1 MDRYKDFSASLV
13 RAAPIPMF
21 TLAVEDGSL
30 TSTNPA
36 FDAWI
41 GLEVGDA
48 GTSMTAYLHP
58 GDVAVFVSNLHQ
70 AMLGQLPAPFELRLR
85 ASGESYQISELSLQ
99 PESRDGK
106 LVQILGF
113 VRDIR
118 ERRSIVR
125 DLRAA
130 RDAAEAGSRA
140 KTEFLAN
147 MSHEI
152 RTPLNA
158 IVAVSGLLRDMRL
171 DDQAES
177 FAEIIRTSSKTLLEL
192 INSVLDF
199 SKIESDKLELEN
211 QPFSIADCLAS
222 SVELVSS
229 QASEK
234 GLVVDTRIDHHCPPA
249 IFGDVTRVRQVLVN
263 LLSNAVKFTEDGS
276 VDVVVSSQPVPLG
289 AEGDDKVEVHFEV
302 RDSGIGI
309 PADKQAKI
317 FDVFS
322 QADASTTRRF
332 GGTGL
337 GLTISRRLTELMG
350 GVIAVESEPG
360 CGSTFRFSVRGRP
373 ARLHLTP
380 DTAQHVDTELASKM
394 PLRILVAEDHP
405 TNQIVA
411 RLLLQR
417 MGYEPDVVDNGRQ
430 AVNAV
435 ARAADSGEPYD
446 VVLMDVHMP
455 VLDGLAATREIR
467 RRHAEA
473 SPKIAAVT
481 ASTLKGDRERCLAAG
496 VDEFVGKPIFA
507 DELEATLK
515 QMGGYRDEDGSGAFT
530 SLQAARSVGSDRR
543 DIGGDDRGE
552 TGVDREPVEQPV
564 IDPAFLTNLALLG
577 DDQAHELIESYLS
590 SAHETLKRLEAD
602 AASGDWRAVQ
612 SASHRLKGA
621 SGIFGARRLEAIC
634 EQLEH
639 HAGECSAEE
648 LTEAVAMLRK
658 TFEEAEI
665 EIENRP
671 AAMETG
677 TIQLG

>member
-1 MDRYKDFSASLV
+1 
-13 RAAPIPMF
+13 MF

-36 FDAWI
+36 FDAWT
-41 GLEVGDA
+41 GSDPGS
-48 GTSMTAYLHP
+48 GGGFMTSYVHP
-58 GDVAVFVSNLHQ
+58 GDVALFISNLHQ
-70 AMLGQLPAPFELRLR
+70 AMLGQMPSPFELRMR
-85 ASGESYQISELSLQ
+85 ASGESFQISELSLL
-99 PESRDGK
+99 PESRDGR

-113 VRDIR
+113 VRDVR
-118 ERRSIVR
+118 ERRSIIR

-158 IVAVSGLLRDMRL
+158 IVAVGGLLCDMRL
-171 DDQAES
+171 DEQAQS

-199 SKIESDKLELEN
+199 SKIESEKLELES
-211 QPFSIADCLAS
+211 QPFAIGECVTSA
-222 SVELVSS
+222 VELVSS

-234 GLVVDTRIDHHCPPA
+234 ALTISTEIDASCPPA
-249 IFGDVTRVRQVLVN
+249 IFGDVTRVRQILAN
-263 LLSNAVKFTEDGS
+263 LLSNAVKFTEVGS
-276 VDVVVSSQPVPLG
+276 IVVRASSRSVPPDATDE
-289 AEGDDKVEVHFEV
+289 AEVEVFFEV

-309 PADKQAKI
+309 PAEKQAKI

-350 GVIAVESEPG
+350 GSISVESEPG
-360 CGSTFRFSVRGRP
+360 QGSTFRFSIRGRP
-373 ARLHLTP
+373 ARLSQMP
-380 DTAQHVDTELASKM
+380 DAALQLDTELATKM
-394 PLRILVAEDHP
+394 PMRILVAEDHP

-411 RLLLQR
+411 RLLLER

-430 AVNAV
+430 AVDAV
-435 ARAADSGEPYD
+435 AAAIDSGNPYD

-455 VLDGLAATREIR
+455 VLDGLAATREILER
-467 RRHAEA
+467 WEHER
-473 SPKIAAVT
+473 PKIAAVT

-496 VDEFVGKPIFA
+496 VDEFLGKPIFA
-507 DELEATLK
+507 DELEAMLK
-515 QMGGYRDEDGSGAFT
+515 LMGGYRD
-530 SLQAARSVGSDRR
+530 AAAAAGPQSEPSK
-543 DIGGDDRGE
+543 
-552 TGVDREPVEQPV
+552 GVDDGTEDEVPV
-564 IDPAFLTNLALLG
+564 IDASFLDNLVLLG
-577 DDQAHELIESYLS
+577 DDQAHDLTDSYLS
-590 SAHETLKRLEAD
+590 SARETLSRLEA
-602 AASGDWRAVQ
+602 AADQEDRTTIG

-634 EQLEH
+634 ERLERASEDRNREQLLTDV
-639 HAGECSAEE
+639 AE
-648 LTEAVAMLRK
+648 LRREFESVETQLLERLK
-658 TFEEAEI
+658 TA
-665 EIENRP
+665 
-671 AAMETG
+671 
-677 TIQLG
+677 

>member
-1 MDRYKDFSASLV
+1 MDRRRGHSGPPQDSEDFSRALV

-36 FDAWI
+36 FDAWT
-41 GLEVGDA
+41 GSDPGS
-48 GTSMTAYLHP
+48 GGGFMTSYVHP
-58 GDVAVFVSNLHQ
+58 GDVALFISNLHQ
-70 AMLGQLPAPFELRLR
+70 AMLGQMPSPFELRMR
-85 ASGESYQISELSLQ
+85 ASGESFQISELSLL
-99 PESRDGK
+99 PESRDGR

-113 VRDIR
+113 VRDVR
-118 ERRSIVR
+118 ERRSIIR

-158 IVAVSGLLRDMRL
+158 IVAVGGLLCDMRL
-171 DDQAES
+171 DEQAQS

-199 SKIESDKLELEN
+199 SKIESEKLELES
-211 QPFSIADCLAS
+211 QPFAIGECVTSA
-222 SVELVSS
+222 VELVSS

-234 GLVVDTRIDHHCPPA
+234 ALTISTEIDASCPPA
-249 IFGDVTRVRQVLVN
+249 IFGDVTRVRQILAN
-263 LLSNAVKFTEDGS
+263 LLSNAVKFTEVGS
-276 VDVVVSSQPVPLG
+276 IVVRASSRSVPPDATDE
-289 AEGDDKVEVHFEV
+289 AEVEVFFEV

-309 PADKQAKI
+309 PAEKQAKI

-350 GVIAVESEPG
+350 GSISVESEPG
-360 CGSTFRFSVRGRP
+360 QGSTFRFSIRGRP
-373 ARLHLTP
+373 ARLSQMP
-380 DTAQHVDTELASKM
+380 DAALQLDTELATKM
-394 PLRILVAEDHP
+394 PMRILVAEDHP

-411 RLLLQR
+411 RLLLER

-430 AVNAV
+430 AVDAV
-435 ARAADSGEPYD
+435 AAAIDSGNPYD

-455 VLDGLAATREIR
+455 VLDGLAATREILER
-467 RRHAEA
+467 WEHER
-473 SPKIAAVT
+473 PKIAAVT

-496 VDEFVGKPIFA
+496 VDEFLGKPIFA
-507 DELEATLK
+507 DELEAMLK
-515 QMGGYRDEDGSGAFT
+515 LMGGYRD
-530 SLQAARSVGSDRR
+530 AAAAAGPQSEPSK
-543 DIGGDDRGE
+543 
-552 TGVDREPVEQPV
+552 GVDDGTEDEVPV
-564 IDPAFLTNLALLG
+564 IDASFLDNLVLLG
-577 DDQAHELIESYLS
+577 DDQAHDLTDSYLS
-590 SAHETLKRLEAD
+590 SARETLSRLEA
-602 AASGDWRAVQ
+602 AADQEDRTTIG

-634 EQLEH
+634 ERLERASEDRNREQLLTDV
-639 HAGECSAEE
+639 AE
-648 LTEAVAMLRK
+648 LRREFESVETQLLERLK
-658 TFEEAEI
+658 TA
-665 EIENRP
+665 
-671 AAMETG
+671 
-677 TIQLG
+677 